1 MSNTV
6 KWTNRAATQLLK
18 LDKRYQHA
26 IRDKAAMLKDFPAV
40 SADIKK
46 MAGGSNRYRMRIG
59 AYRLI
64 FEWQTGQE
72 PHIIEIQQVSTRQSA
87 YKH

>member
-6 KWTNRAATQLLK
+6 KWINRAATQLLK

-40 SADIKK
+40 PADIKK
-46 MAGGSNRYRMRIG
+46 MAGGNRYRMRIG

>member
-6 KWTNRAATQLLK
+6 KWTNKAATQLLK

-26 IRDKAAMLKDFPAV
+26 IRDKAAMLKNFPAV

-46 MAGGSNRYRMRIG
+46 MAGGGNRYRRG
-59 AYRLI
+59 
-64 FEWQTGQE
+64 
-72 PHIIEIQQVSTRQSA
+72 
-87 YKH
+87 